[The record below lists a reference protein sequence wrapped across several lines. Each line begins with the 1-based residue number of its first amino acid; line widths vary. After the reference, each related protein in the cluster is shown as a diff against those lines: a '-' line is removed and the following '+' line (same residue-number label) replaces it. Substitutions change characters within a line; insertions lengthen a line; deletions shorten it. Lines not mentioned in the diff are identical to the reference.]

1 MDLNPSASNGHLA
14 GIIGPEAERICPC
27 MTIGFGGE
35 AIGVGFADDVDLV
48 MCGKKTLRLPG

>member
-14 GIIGPEAERICPC
+14 GIIGPEAEHICPC

-35 AIGVGFADDVDLV
+35 AIAVGFEDGVDLV
-48 MCGKKTLRLPG
+48 MGGRKTLRLPG